1 MLIDRVAMWVS
12 KQLERVGAPL
22 KVVEYGVGVM
32 YSYVLVECG
41 GEEHLGVALTP
52 LEDLAG
58 VRVMPV
64 RRVNSV
70 AEALSLVSSLNPLE
84 KSVGVAAV
92 NAASSYLLWGAGQYR
107 ELDVEVGVD
116 IVSAVPRVASG
127 KVLVVGHMGPLVRA
141 LKERGALEVHVV
153 ERCAAM
159 RCRGALSDSALPRL
173 APEVDTLVVTGAT
186 LVNDTL
192 DHILSLR
199 KAGSTLVLVGP
210 TAGAH
215 PTPLFAEGVDAIAS
229 MRAVRVSAVLDVIK
243 RGGGRWAFTEFCEQ
257 YVVRAPST
265 PLTSL

>member
-1 MLIDRVAMWVS
+1 MLIDRVVAWVY

-22 KVVEYGVGVM
+22 KIVEYGVGVM
-32 YSYVLVECG
+32 YSYVLVEYG
-41 GEEHLGVALTP
+41 GEEYLGMALTP
-52 LEDLAG
+52 IEDLAG
-58 VRVMPV
+58 VRVAPV
-64 RRVNSV
+64 KRVNSV

-92 NAASSYLLWGAGQYR
+92 NAVSSYLLWGAGQCR
-107 ELDVEVGVD
+107 ELSVKVGVD
-116 IVSAVPRVASG
+116 IVSAVPRMASG

-141 LKERGALEVHVV
+141 LKERGAREVHVV
-153 ERCAAM
+153 ERYAAM
-159 RCRGALSDSALPRL
+159 RCHGALSDSALPRL

-215 PTPLFAEGVDAIAS
+215 PTPLFAEGVDAVAS
-229 MRAVRVSAVLDVIK
+229 MHAVKVSAVLDVIK
-243 RGGGRWAFTEFCEQ
+243 RGGGRWSFTEFCEQ
-257 YVVRAPST
+257 YVVRAPLTPST
-265 PLTSL
+265 FP

>member
-1 MLIDRVAMWVS
+1 MLIDRVATWVS
-12 KQLERVGAPL
+12 KQIERVGAPL
-22 KVVEYGVGVM
+22 RIVEYGVGVM

-41 GEEHLGVALTP
+41 GEEYLGVALTP
-52 LEDLAG
+52 LEDVAG
-58 VRVMPV
+58 VRIVPV
-64 RRVNSV
+64 KRVSSV

-92 NAASSYLLWGAGQYR
+92 NAVSSYLLWGAGQDR
-107 ELDVEVGVD
+107 ELHIEVGVD

-141 LKERGALEVHVV
+141 LKEHGAREVHVV

-192 DHILSLR
+192 DYILSLR
-199 KAGSTLVLVGP
+199 KADSTLILVGP

-215 PTPLFAEGVDAIAS
+215 PTPLFTEGVNAIAS
-229 MRAVRVSAVLDVIK
+229 MRAVKVSAVLDVIR

-257 YVVRAPST
+257 YVVRAPTTPST
-265 PLTSL
+265 SP